1 MIDKPTIEAM
11 INRAS
16 NTELEIFWIPKIIS
30 NQTSDEVRS
39 EETIEH
45 NRIGLNGR
53 DAKFVTSVY
62 NQITSGR
69 HLSVRQSESIK
80 KVLPKYWRQYNKR

>member
-1 MIDKPTIEAM
+1 MIDKSTIESM

-16 NTELEIFWIPKIIS
+16 NTELEIFWIPKIVA
-30 NQTSDEVRS
+30 NQTHDEERS
-39 EETIEH
+39 EETIEN

-62 NQITSGR
+62 HQITSGG
-69 HLSVRQSESIK
+69 HLTVRQSESIK
-80 KVLPKYWRQYNKR
+80 KVLPKCWRQYNTR